1 MYKIHVNIYE
11 CIDMFI
17 LSRWNEHYGCYLISQ
32 TESVEYILITLNE
45 KKKINKRLE
54 TVLIRIYR

>member
-1 MYKIHVNIYE
+1 
-11 CIDMFI
+11 MFI
-17 LSRWNEHYGCYLISQ
+17 LSRWSEHYGCYLISQ

-45 KKKINKRLE
+45 KKKKLINKRLE

>member
-17 LSRWNEHYGCYLISQ
+17 LSRWSEHYGCYLISQ

-45 KKKINKRLE
+45 KKIINKRLE
-54 TVLIRIYR
+54 TVLIRKYR

>member
-1 MYKIHVNIYE
+1 ME
-11 CIDMFI
+11 RTLWLLFD
-17 LSRWNEHYGCYLISQ
+17 ISQ

-54 TVLIRIYR
+54 TVLIRIYRW